1 MIRKCFRLFAFS
13 AAGLVAYAAPTAAQ
27 TSGIEAFKVTP
38 PPSEYYRYHQ
48 AGPVLPPGKT
58 DNLALAREQIAK
70 GNYRAARKQVEGNRR
85 ARTTS
90 EGRYLIGIAAANLG
104 DYADASNAF
113 QASLDLNPHHV
124 GSTLGVALLDLRA
137 GKRERAERALRQIE
151 TRRTR
156 CAASCED
163 SAQLDRASEVLGH
176 FLAEANRQG

>member
-1 MIRKCFRLFAFS
+1 MTRLYLRLFALS
-13 AAGLVAYAAPTAAQ
+13 AAGLLASVTPAAAQ
-27 TSGIEAFKVTP
+27 TSGIEVTP

-48 AGPVLPPGKT
+48 AVPILPPGKS
-58 DNLALAREQIAK
+58 DSLAVARAQLAK
-70 GNYRAARKQVEGNRR
+70 GEYRAARKEVETNRQ

-104 DYADASNAF
+104 DYADASRSF

-176 FLAEANRQG
+176 FLAQANRQG